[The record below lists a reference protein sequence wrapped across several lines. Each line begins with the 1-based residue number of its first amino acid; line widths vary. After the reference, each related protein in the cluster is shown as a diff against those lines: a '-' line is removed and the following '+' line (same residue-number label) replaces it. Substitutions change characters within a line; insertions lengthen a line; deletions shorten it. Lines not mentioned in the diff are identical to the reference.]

1 MGMGIPMKPMG
12 PRLAIHTNARA
23 THSRDRGS
31 FRRDSRRFRI
41 KIDDEEPA
49 IGDVLTRVEH
59 DTMCGEGI
67 VSRRGRYS
75 ENWRKRRIVGRV
87 QMLWESMR
95 GAVLDVFPKAPGLP
109 KDKGNYLMI
118 CGGNLQERRLSLAV
132 YRRLFDKEDA
142 PK

>member
-1 MGMGIPMKPMG
+1 
-12 PRLAIHTNARA
+12 
-23 THSRDRGS
+23 
-31 FRRDSRRFRI
+31 
-41 KIDDEEPA
+41 
-49 IGDVLTRVEH
+49 V
-59 DTMCGEGI
+59 
-67 VSRRGRYS
+67 RGRNRF
-75 ENWRKRRIVGRV
+75 ETGQVFGKLEEAAAPIVGRV